1 MARLRSA
8 EPDALAVLVTGS
20 YATGRATPL
29 SDLDLTVL
37 TGVPPHLDTYR
48 TWFEPRRAGAALHV
62 SVGTK
67 TLTDWIARAAEP
79 VDPDGWSLGFPT
91 EEAARFLW
99 ATDRARTVLGD
110 PPTVRRP
117 GAGPEV
123 EDVVES
129 ATKVA
134 RARARGDWLG
144 ARWHAADLA
153 RRLPGLL
160 RPLNP
165 ERRVTDRRDAL
176 EAALALPTAPPGY
189 RADLLVALGLAP
201 ADDGA
206 VAEAGLRL
214 VRGALALLRQLAPDA
229 DPQPGLAEALRSGA
243 LERLVESG

>member
-1 MARLRSA
+1 
-8 EPDALAVLVTGS
+8 VTGS
-20 YATGRATPL
+20 YAIGRASPL

-37 TGVPPHLDTYR
+37 TGAPPRLDSYR
-48 TWFEPRRAGAALHV
+48 TWFEPRDDGQPLHV

-67 TLTDWIARAAEP
+67 ALADWIARAGEP
-79 VDPDGWSLGFPT
+79 VESDGWSLGFPT

-99 ATDRARTVLGD
+99 ATEGARAALGD

-123 EDVVES
+123 EDFVEA

-144 ARWHAADLA
+144 ARWHAADLG
-153 RRLPGLL
+153 RRAPGLL

-165 ERRVTDRRDAL
+165 ERRVVDRRDAL
-176 EAALALPTAPPGY
+176 EAALSLPNAPPGY
-189 RADLLVALGLAP
+189 RADLLIALGLEP

-206 VAEAGLRL
+206 VVEAALRL
-214 VRGALALLRQLAPDA
+214 ARGALALLRQHAPDA
-229 DPQPGLAEALRSGA
+229 EPQPGIAEALRSGA
-243 LERLVESG
+243 LERRLVAD